1 MNNYNERLSFFPL
14 IIVLF
19 ISVFASTVSLAGDI
33 NAGKASAAACFGCHG
48 SNGVSMAPN
57 YPNLAGQKE
66 QYLVS
71 AINGYRTGGRNDPT
85 MKAMVAS
92 LKDDDVE
99 NIAAFFSSLQ
109 SK

>member
-1 MNNYNERLSFFPL
+1 MNSCQKKLNIFPF

-19 ISVFASTVSLAGDI
+19 VSMFASTVSLAGDI
-33 NAGKASAAACFGCHG
+33 KAGKASAGLCFGCHG
-48 SNGVSMAPN
+48 SNGISMAPN

-66 QYLVS
+66 QYLVT
-71 AINGYRTGGRNDPT
+71 AINSYRTGGRNDPT

-99 NIAAFFSSLQ
+99 NIAAFFSSLK